1 MHAPTGIESSLATF
15 VPADVRSAI
24 AGGVT
29 PPERRHGSV
38 LEADVSGFTPLTEA
52 LAQRH
57 GPQRGAEEVAAVLD
71 RVYAPLITEVDR
83 AGGSV
88 VEFLGDAIA
97 CCFDA
102 DDGTSALR
110 CGLAMQQAIVA
121 RRRAGAAPP
130 AVKVVVA
137 SGSFLRFSVGD
148 PRIRLMEVLAGPA
161 VAGLAAIA
169 PLARGG
175 EVVVDGQTA
184 ARLGA
189 RIDVGEWRG
198 TGPARAALVTAI
210 AGGARD
216 EDDAPPPL
224 ITSAAARPWLP
235 AAVLERLRDGGEEL
249 LGELRTVVALFV
261 RFGTIDDARDVA
273 REQFDAYAR
282 FAQATIEGLGGT
294 LFNVAVDAKGC
305 YVCAG
310 FGAPVAY
317 DDDPLRAATAALV
330 LRTPPEG
337 AGRFGPGR
345 VGIAR
350 GRLYAG
356 AYGGPTRRTF
366 GLQGSTANLAARLM
380 HSAREGQIL
389 VEESLARRIEQ
400 RHELRPLAAL
410 DVKGRS
416 APVAV
421 RELLAPTRGASPP
434 LAALAAPALVNR
446 IEERTR
452 CERLVRAL
460 SAGSG
465 GVAVLEGEP
474 GIGKSRLVGHLVEYA
489 AAEGIAV
496 HAGAGDPIER
506 GAPYHGWRGVFEQA
520 LGLQALPEDPR
531 EQRDRV
537 LARLAGVRAAG
548 GGDGGGAPVIA
559 ELSGLLSAVLQVPL
573 PDSPATASLT
583 GEARAEATRDL
594 LAQTLAAL
602 ARSAP
607 TLVVL
612 EDAHWLDSASLALAL
627 RLALAPGPLLLV
639 LTTRPLAEVAPSE
652 LSRLVAVSG
661 CEHVSVGPLP
671 ASETLELA
679 RNAAGQRL
687 PAPVATLIE
696 AKAGGNPLFTRELV
710 HALRD
715 DGLLVD
721 AAGRRAGSPFAEQLR
736 VESPDTVEAVI
747 ASRVDRLPAGVQAV
761 LKVGSVLGLSF
772 SDAALRELAGAGVDD
787 RLAVLERLD
796 LVARDGAQHDGGWV
810 FRHALIHDVV
820 YARLL
825 HAQRREL
832 HRRAAEH
839 YERAGG
845 GRVTHAA
852 LAHHWERAEEP
863 ARAAEYLA
871 TAGEEA
877 LRTGAARECVDA
889 LARALELSPPDGAGR
904 RAEWTWYMAQ
914 ACYRLGEL
922 ERSIALGAE
931 AIATLDRPVP
941 SSTAGV
947 VAGAARELARQAV
960 HRLLA
965 GRLPRRVPPTSA
977 QRTAVE
983 AQLIMAEVYYVAA
996 DKTRSSYVALR
1007 SLNLAERLGPSTE
1020 LAQCYGAL
1028 CIIAGIVGA
1037 HRLAERYGRLA
1048 RETAARIDDPY
1059 TVAHVIHQVGM
1070 YRSSRGPYASF
1081 GALYADG
1088 IAGLRALGHKPRL
1101 RDALGIAGV
1110 GDHIF
1115 GRPAE
1120 AERKLTE
1127 LLATVEPQ
1135 EMALWAQWAPG
1146 WLGAVALRCGRPE
1159 EALVRLRRSAELS
1172 RGQAFDMTSIT
1183 IRALTALALWR
1194 TGEDDGAAAEERAAW
1209 ALVEQLGRRPT
1220 GHLVLDGYAAL
1231 AELSLARW
1239 DAAGSSHTRR
1249 LARRHALSACRNL
1262 RAFARAFGVGVPVR
1276 WLYEAER
1283 HWRLGDRER
1292 ALRMWRRSRA
1302 AAARLDM
1309 RYELALAHAALGDR
1323 LPAGHAPAQH
1333 HRASADA
1340 LLRELGVPCSA
1351 RAVTPRRPPTGR
1363 SAER

>member
-1 MHAPTGIESSLATF
+1 
-15 VPADVRSAI
+15 
-24 AGGVT
+24 
-29 PPERRHGSV
+29 
-38 LEADVSGFTPLTEA
+38 
-52 LAQRH
+52 
-57 GPQRGAEEVAAVLD
+57 
-71 RVYAPLITEVDR
+71 
-83 AGGSV
+83 
-88 VEFLGDAIA
+88 
-97 CCFDA
+97 
-102 DDGTSALR
+102 
-110 CGLAMQQAIVA
+110 MQQAIVA
-121 RRRAGAAPP
+121 RRRDGAAPP

-137 SGSFLRFSVGD
+137 TGAFLRFSVGD

-175 EVVVDGQTA
+175 EVVVDAQTA

-189 RIDVGEWRG
+189 RIEVGEWRG
-198 TGPARAALVTAI
+198 TRPARAALVTAI
-210 AGGARD
+210 VAGTRGG
-216 EDDAPPPL
+216 DAPPPPL
-224 ITSAAARPWLP
+224 VDPLAARPWLP

-261 RFGTIDDARDVA
+261 RFGTVNDARDVT

-282 FAQATIEGLGGT
+282 FAQETIDGLGGT

-389 VEESLARRIEQ
+389 VEESLAQRIEQ

-410 DVKGRS
+410 EVKGRS

-421 RELLAPTRGASPP
+421 RELLAPVRGVAPAP
-434 LAALAAPALVNR
+434 VAPALVNR

-460 SAGSG
+460 SGGSG

-489 AAEGIAV
+489 AGKGIAV
-496 HAGAGDPIER
+496 HSGAGDPIER

-520 LGLQALPEDPR
+520 LGLQELPEDPR
-531 EQRDRV
+531 DQRDRV
-537 LARLAGVRAAG
+537 LERLAGARVA
-548 GGDGGGAPVIA
+548 GDGGAPAIA
-559 ELSGLLSAVLQVPL
+559 ELGGLLSTVLQVPL

-639 LTTRPLAEVAPSE
+639 LTTRPLAEVAPTE
-652 LSRLVAVSG
+652 LVRLVAVSG

-679 RNAAGQRL
+679 ANAAGQRL
-687 PAPVATLIE
+687 PAAVAALIE

-710 HALRD
+710 YALRD

-721 AAGRRAGSPFAEQLR
+721 AAGRRAGGPFAELLR

-772 SDAALRELAGAGVDD
+772 SAAALHALAGDGVDD

-796 LVARDGAQHDGGWV
+796 LVARDGAQRDGGWV

-839 YERAGG
+839 YERAGAE
-845 GRVTHAA
+845 RVTHAA

-863 ARAAEYLA
+863 ARAAEHLA

-889 LARALELSPPDGAGR
+889 LARALELSPDGAGR

-931 AIATLDRPVP
+931 AIAALDRPVP
-941 SSTAGV
+941 ASTAGV
-947 VAGAARELARQAV
+947 VAGAARELTRQAL

-965 GRLPRRVPPTSA
+965 GRLPRRVPATSTL
-977 QRTAVE
+977 RTAVE

-1037 HRLAERYGRLA
+1037 HRLAERYGTLA

-1081 GALYADG
+1081 GSLYAEG

-1146 WLGAVALRCGRPE
+1146 WLGAVALRCGRSE

-1220 GHLVLDGYAAL
+1220 GHLVLDGYSAL

-1239 DAAGSSHTRR
+1239 DAAASSHTRR
-1249 LARRHALSACRNL
+1249 LARRRALSACRNL

-1276 WLYEAER
+1276 LLYEAER
-1283 HWRLGDRER
+1283 HWRLGDRDR
-1292 ALRMWRRSRA
+1292 ALGMWRRSRA

-1309 RYELALAHAALGDR
+1309 RYELALAHAALGDH
-1323 LPAGHAPAQH
+1323 LPAGQAPAQH